1 MKPKQ
6 HKLIMESWKKFL
18 KEAEAAEQATYDD
31 SQKAVLQD
39 LIGKDYATFVAEL
52 QKKTKDPKFQK
63 FLKMGIKD
71 YDGDAQDDVIKVS
84 EPDIPV
90 KQLFPTQS
98 QIGLADSLGWTSKN
112 NPTGAGE
119 TAGLGSGTANVGGRI
134 ITANNKYVIDGH
146 HRWSQVYL
154 LNPEAS
160 IPTYNFTVEPPLEG
174 GKGGLKLAQLAIAAV
189 DGGLPLQPADAA
201 TDIYATGGNP
211 EAIKKMLDNQNVVG
225 DKMAASLQ
233 ETWGLSSREEVIAK
247 IADNAVALF
256 KATKG
261 DAAAGPKRGL
271 MPQTAGTDSFGET
284 DPKKKT
290 DAMKA
295 GSVNW
300 NPKA

>member
-1 MKPKQ
+1 MKY
-6 HKLIMESWKKFL
+6 KLLVENWKKFL
-18 KEAEAAEQATYDD
+18 KEAEGEEAAKEGGYDTG
-31 SQKAVLQD
+31 QKAVLQD
-39 LIGKDYATFVAEL
+39 LVGKEYSTFVAEL
-52 QKKTKDPKFQK
+52 QQKVKDPKFQK
-63 FLKMGIKD
+63 FLKMGVKE
-71 YDGDAQDDVIKVS
+71 YDGNSQDDVVEVS

-90 KQLFPTQS
+90 KQLVPTQS

-112 NPTGAGE
+112 NPTGAGT

-160 IPTYNFTVEPPLEG
+160 IPTYNFTVKGG
-174 GKGGLKLAQLAIAAV
+174 GKEGLKLAQLAIAAV
-189 DGGLPLQPADAA
+189 DGGVPLQPADAA
-201 TDIYATGGNP
+201 TDIYATAGDP
-211 EAIKKMLDNQNVVG
+211 KAIIKMLDNQNVVG
-225 DKMAASLQ
+225 DQMAASLQ
-233 ETWGLSSREEVIAK
+233 EAWGLSSRDEVIAK
-247 IADNAVALF
+247 IAENAIDLF
-256 KATKG
+256 GKTKEH
-261 DAAAGPKRGL
+261 AAAGPKRGL

-284 DPKKKT
+284 DPKKKM